1 RSYRRATGRRGLR
14 SPVEAVGRNRRL
26 SGGLVAHLGVA
37 VLAISVTT
45 SSTFAKQTE
54 VTLAKGQATTF
65 AGYTIRYDGERLVRQ
80 PQRVVEIAET
90 TVTRGGRAIGS
101 LDPSLNLYPSASE
114 PIGTPSIDYG
124 VLKDLYSSVLGF
136 DTTGA

>member
-1 RSYRRATGRRGLR
+1 GLAVAGVRHWAAVLAYGLAAFVLVANGSELARIVRSYRRATGRRGLR

-45 SSTFAKQTE
+45 SGTFAKQTE
-54 VTLAKGQATTF
+54 VTLAEGQATAF

-90 TVTRGGRAIGS
+90 TVTR
-101 LDPSLNLYPSASE
+101 
-114 PIGTPSIDYG
+114 
-124 VLKDLYSSVLGF
+124 
-136 DTTGA
+136 